1 MVSHGSK
8 KGDEGSEKRE
18 TKGQVLD
25 KRKRHSQKSLDKRE
39 RKWCT
44 HPEKTN
50 LNKLGKLTLAD
61 KVQKASE
68 GAANPE
74 EAATNLKGLCNTQ
87 EAA

>member
-1 MVSHGSK
+1 MAPKKVMKVVK
-8 KGDEGSEKRE
+8 KGKPKGKSL
-18 TKGQVLD
+18 TKGKNPLT
-25 KRKRHSQKSLDKRE
+25 KGKGSGAHTLK
-39 RKWCT
+39 
-44 HPEKTN
+44 KTN

-87 EAA
+87 VAQQAA

>member
-1 MVSHGSK
+1 MAPTKVMKVVK
-8 KGDEGSEKRE
+8 KGKPKGKSL
-18 TKGQVLD
+18 TKGKGIL
-25 KRKRHSQKSLDKRE
+25 K
-39 RKWCT
+39 
-44 HPEKTN
+44 HPLTKGKGSGAHTLKKTN

-68 GAANPE
+68 GAASPE

>member
-1 MVSHGSK
+1 M
-8 KGDEGSEKRE
+8 
-18 TKGQVLD
+18 TKGKGSGAHTL
-25 KRKRHSQKSLDKRE
+25 K
-39 RKWCT
+39 
-44 HPEKTN
+44 KTN

-68 GAANPE
+68 GAASPE